1 MNPEM
6 RSAPTGA
13 DAGQLSASSFQLS
26 GSSRKPR
33 AESRKLLWLDWFIL
47 LSVGLLSSAWCL
59 TAARQLGP
67 TFDEPFYIV
76 EGLDYWRTGDRRDL
90 LLGGVMPLSTHMQTL
105 PLWIVER
112 FTGREWVWAR
122 DVGEM
127 LAITRAA
134 NLIFLWLFLFYA
146 MRLGHAIG
154 GPWTGWWS
162 VMLLGFEPNFLAHTS
177 LATTDMSLAACL
189 LIFVYYFREGR
200 TADWRRRVAL
210 PGVLLALPMLAKAS
224 AIVFAPL
231 AMVLVEIE
239 RLSRDGDKPSAFAR
253 SASADGIRIFSIGFA
268 LAMLYCWTGGYGSF
282 QTILANMPMDHPIRP
297 IFAWFANLPLFPNG
311 LYAIWNQI
319 THNVE
324 GHRTYLI
331 GYDDAESLWFYL
343 PVMMA
348 IKLPLATLLLVAAS
362 FAVPGWRWQW
372 ALGFGGVLVAIAL
385 MMRVDVGIRLLLPV
399 VAFVVIVAVARLS
412 KVPKVPEVSG
422 VPSVPGVA
430 WSRRLATG
438 GLAFA
443 VSWLAWSDLRIWPD
457 AIRYT
462 NELWGN
468 TDRGYLYVSDSN
480 YDWGQGLP
488 ELAQWQ
494 QERSAPVTVWYFG
507 LDPRYPDLVRFDPAR
522 EDPATRVPKGGYFA
536 VGTTWVYGGYSR
548 AVRPFVMHLRSQ
560 TPVART
566 RTFLIFDRADP

>member
-1 MNPEM
+1 M
-6 RSAPTGA
+6 
-13 DAGQLSASSFQLS
+13 
-26 GSSRKPR
+26 
-33 AESRKLLWLDWFIL
+33 DWFIFV
-47 LSVGLLSSAWCL
+47 SVGLLSSAWCL

-67 TFDEPFYIV
+67 THDEAYYIE

-90 LLGGVMPLSTHMQTL
+90 LLGGVMPLSTHFQTL
-105 PLWIVER
+105 PLWIAER
-112 FTGREWVWAR
+112 IGGHTWDWRS
-122 DVGEM
+122 DLSDM

-134 NLIFLWLFLFYA
+134 NLAFFWLFLVYA
-146 MRLGHAIG
+146 MRLGHAVG
-154 GPWTGWWS
+154 GRWTGRWS
-162 VMLLGFEPNFLAHTS
+162 VMLLGFEPNFLAHAS

-200 TADWRRRVAL
+200 TLDWRRRVGL
-210 PGVLLALPMLAKAS
+210 PGVLFALPLLAKAS
-224 AIVFAPL
+224 GIVFGPL
-231 AMVLVEIE
+231 AMVLVELE
-239 RLSRDGDKPSAFAR
+239 RRIRGGDKPSGLSSPGDPFDRPNQPPPRLRRSAEAFAKAE
-253 SASADGIRIFSIGFA
+253 ASAKAKGLSPLTWWQLSRQLRADGVRIFVIGFA

-282 QTILANMPMDHPIRP
+282 QTVLANMPSDNPVRP
-297 IFAWFANLPLFPNG
+297 VFAWFANLPLFPNG
-311 LYAIWNQI
+311 LYAIWHQI
-319 THNVE
+319 SHNVE

-343 PVMMA
+343 PVMLA

-362 FAVPGWRWQW
+362 FAAPGWRRQW
-372 ALGFGGVLVAIAL
+372 ALGLGGVLVTIAL
-385 MMRVDVGIRLLLPV
+385 IMRVDVGIRLLLPV
-399 VAFVVIVAVARLS
+399 VAFMIIMVSARICRGMAS
-412 KVPKVPEVSG
+412 AGER
-422 VPSVPGVA
+422 
-430 WSRRLATG
+430 SRRLGIA
-438 GLAFA
+438 GLALA
-443 VSWLAWSDLRIWPD
+443 VSWLVWSDLRIWPD

-494 QERSAPVTVWYFG
+494 QERSAPVNVWSFG
-507 LDPRYPDLVRFDPAR
+507 PDHRYPDLVRFDPAR

-536 VGTTWVYGGYSR
+536 VGTTLVYGGYSSS
-548 AVRPFVMHLRSQ
+548 VRPLVMQLRSQ